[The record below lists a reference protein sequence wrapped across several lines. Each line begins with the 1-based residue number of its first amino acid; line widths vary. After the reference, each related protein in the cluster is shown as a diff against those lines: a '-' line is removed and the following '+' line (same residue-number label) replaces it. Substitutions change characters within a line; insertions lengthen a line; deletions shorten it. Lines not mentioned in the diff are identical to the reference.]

1 MAKQGE
7 IWKYFDIWRA
17 HVTGK
22 RILNRMLKE
31 TDAEIV
37 SEYSKKGN
45 VIAWDVEFK
54 PQYITEAQKILKG

>member
-1 MAKQGE
+1 
-7 IWKYFDIWRA
+7 
-17 HVTGK
+17 
-22 RILNRMLKE
+22 MLKE

-54 PQYITEAQKILKG
+54 PQYITEARKILKG